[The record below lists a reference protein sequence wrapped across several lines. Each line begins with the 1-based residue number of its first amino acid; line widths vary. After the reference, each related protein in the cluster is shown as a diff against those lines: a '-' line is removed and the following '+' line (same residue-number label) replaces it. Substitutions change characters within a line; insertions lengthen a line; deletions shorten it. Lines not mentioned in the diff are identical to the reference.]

1 MTSYL
6 TYKQWLLPH
15 NSLKFFHAPF
25 SVFCSRLSIP
35 SFIFWRKIR
44 HIDYSLLNL
53 WYAQIFSFL
62 SSLVKPYFLDLSKK
76 VSIYADELELKKEN
90 KDSGK
95 AFFFLDL
102 SKKFMIEN
110 LSQCCLIKE
119 MAFPFIS
126 IARPL
131 LIAINHPKYFM
142 LTLTLK
148 SYALPEQQKT
158 LLIWQH
164 VLSVIDNDEKAG

>member
-95 AFFFLDL
+95 AFFFGPF
-102 SKKFMIEN
+102 KKVHDRKFVTV
-110 LSQCCLIKE
+110 LFDKRDG
-119 MAFPFIS
+119 FPFYINRTTS
-126 IARPL
+126 FDSNEPSKIYYAYVDFEILCIARTTKD
-131 LIAINHPKYFM
+131 LIDMA
-142 LTLTLK
+142 TR
-148 SYALPEQQKT
+148 
-158 LLIWQH
+158 
-164 VLSVIDNDEKAG
+164 VICYW